1 MSRSTYETAFITV
14 CVAFLC
20 LAWVMMALRYLARV
34 YIMRVFR
41 IDDILATIS
50 LLLCSGSCACV
61 LAGFQA
67 TLGNSFSKL
76 FVAFELL
83 YILSTWAIKFSF
95 TLSVR
100 PLLCDRF
107 YIGVTAAVTGTI
119 TVYTVFYFCWILTQ
133 CGRSDSDATCVKA
146 MVIPSYLHAG
156 ILVGCDISLAVLCV
170 KIISGLQLKTSKK
183 LSVLLLMLMGP
194 SPFIATILR
203 AVFASGLK
211 LPIGHPDSWRRIM
224 FAIFTVTEMGLCI
237 ITTAATTLRPL
248 FTRLRL
254 LSTSD
259 PSTPVRHTHTYP
271 HMHTPSFPARPSNA
285 LCCSSREQ
293 GDEDD
298 NEALTIGNVAPVER
312 TIYVMQ
318 DFRLEVPSR

>member
-1 MSRSTYETAFITV
+1 M
-14 CVAFLC
+14 
-20 LAWVMMALRYLARV
+20 
-34 YIMRVFR
+34 
-41 IDDILATIS
+41 
-50 LLLCSGSCACV
+50 

-67 TLGNSFSKL
+67 TLGNSFSKVGHVTHELSCREAPDDKWLTSSQL

-107 YIGVTAAVTGTI
+107 YIGVTTALIGTI
-119 TVYTVFYFCWILTQ
+119 TVYTVFYCCWGLTQ

-194 SPFIATILR
+194 RYVHTSILSHSR
-203 AVFASGLK
+203 AK
-211 LPIGHPDSWRRIM
+211 H
-224 FAIFTVTEMGLCI
+224 
-237 ITTAATTLRPL
+237 
-248 FTRLRL
+248 
-254 LSTSD
+254 
-259 PSTPVRHTHTYP
+259 H
-271 HMHTPSFPARPSNA
+271 
-285 LCCSSREQ
+285 
-293 GDEDD
+293 
-298 NEALTIGNVAPVER
+298 
-312 TIYVMQ
+312 
-318 DFRLEVPSR
+318 